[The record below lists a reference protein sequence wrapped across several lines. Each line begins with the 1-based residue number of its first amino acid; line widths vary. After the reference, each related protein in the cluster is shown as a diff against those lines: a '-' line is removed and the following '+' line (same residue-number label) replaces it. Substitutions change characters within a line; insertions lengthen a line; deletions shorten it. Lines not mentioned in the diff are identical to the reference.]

1 MQNAH
6 IFTSGSLS
14 QAPRGLSAEEK
25 RVKLLE
31 IFHETVGVLCW
42 APCVMIPMPS
52 RKTSFRQ
59 VFYPPRASSGPLMII
74 QQLKE
79 LEKLG
84 PKMKGIGDYS
94 HIFSFSTDF
103 CHFRLTRRGDF
114 CSRTVRQGSLT
125 VARRRQPR
133 SVGQN
138 RVVELYGLLSR
149 HTAQSLLFRLM
160 GDLHPNALAVFW
172 NFPSQRGA
180 IVSHV
185 VSTSSVPAAAAD

>member
-1 MQNAH
+1 
-6 IFTSGSLS
+6 
-14 QAPRGLSAEEK
+14 
-25 RVKLLE
+25 
-31 IFHETVGVLCW
+31 
-42 APCVMIPMPS
+42 
-52 RKTSFRQ
+52 
-59 VFYPPRASSGPLMII
+59 MII

-185 VSTSSVPAAAAD
+185 VSTLSVPAAAADCPSVRPSVRPI